1 MRSRPISQRNMTPD
15 KQTIHKRNTK
25 IRFKLI
31 FEEARA
37 NNHFISLFLQQYTHI
52 ILNDKVNRRVSN
64 YLFVWQI
71 IQQKRV
77 TTSKQTEAPR
87 PRNLILKWSQTGM
100 WFVLLTF
107 VSFVPGIVCLLC
119 FPLCYLLNHHQRLP
133 LLSLFQ
139 STGWPSFANLIN
151 SNISSKL
158 TFIINI
164 RLQYK
169 QIKKSFQQ
177 VFSYSFK

>member
-1 MRSRPISQRNMTPD
+1 M
-15 KQTIHKRNTK
+15 KQNTH
-25 IRFKLI
+25 FKL
-31 FEEARA
+31 
-37 NNHFISLFLQQYTHI
+37 NH
-52 ILNDKVNRRVSN
+52 KVNHRVSN

-71 IQQKRV
+71 IQQKRF

-133 LLSLFQ
+133 RLSLFQ
-139 STGWPSFANLIN
+139 STGWSSFANLIN
-151 SNISSKL
+151 SSISCKL
-158 TFIINI
+158 IYYNDI
-164 RLQYK
+164 LVQYK
-169 QIKKSFQQ
+169 VSIFPSCYFQNRGYKTKFLEQFLKILRIMPTWPSFFIRYY
-177 VFSYSFK
+177 VVYNGNKEVNTLFNKRY

>member
-1 MRSRPISQRNMTPD
+1 M
-15 KQTIHKRNTK
+15 RNTK

-37 NNHFISLFLQQYTHI
+37 NSHFISLFLQQYTHI
-52 ILNDKVNRRVSN
+52 KLNDKVNRRVSN

-119 FPLCYLLNHHQRLP
+119 FPLCYFLNHHQRLP

-158 TFIINI
+158 TFIMNI
-164 RLQYK
+164 RVGLQYK
-169 QIKKSFQQ
+169 QILKSFQQ
-177 VFSYSFK
+177 VFSNSIKQYF